1 MSFVKTILQKIY
13 PIRSLALK
21 LVLAFL
27 AVSLAGIG
35 LIAFLAGRV
44 TNREFARYVV
54 SQRQDTLSSQ
64 LATYYQ
70 THNTWSGVESVF
82 QANNPGPAVDPVVR
96 PLVLVDNDGNVVF
109 STNSQFQNEKPSP
122 DQVAIG
128 VPIWSNDQLVGLL
141 IPAFSP
147 MGPRRPPTTDYL
159 DRINRDLMIGTI
171 AAASLSLLLGLLLS
185 WTLIRPV
192 KELTI
197 ATRDVAQGNLER
209 ELPVRSKD
217 ELGELTKSFN
227 QMSAKLK
234 QARDLRRKM
243 TADIAHELRTPL
255 SIILGHTE
263 ALSEG
268 KLSATSETFDIVY
281 DEAKQLS
288 LLVEDLRTLSLSDA
302 GELTLSLQPVN
313 PRTLLDR
320 VVTAYAHRIHDL
332 NISMEANADPKI
344 PSINA
349 DPNRMNQ
356 VFENLLSNALRYT
369 HSGGQI
375 KLTAR
380 SLGEEVEFRVEDN
393 GQGISENDLPYIF
406 DRFYRGDKSRNR
418 QNGGSGLGLAIAKS
432 IVEMHGGRIRA
443 ESKVGH
449 GTVIIFVL
457 QSIREQSG
465 SPIAGISDEQLGL
478 NNP

>member
-1 MSFVKTILQKIY
+1 MSFFKSTLQKIY

-70 THNTWSGVESVF
+70 THNTWNGVETVF
-82 QANNPGPAVDPVVR
+82 QSNNPGSTMDPVVR

-128 VPIWSNDQLVGLL
+128 VPIWSNGQLVGLL

-159 DRINRDLMIGTI
+159 NRINHDLMIGTI

-185 WTLIRPV
+185 WSLIRPV
-192 KELTI
+192 KELTV

-209 ELPVRSKD
+209 ELLVRSKD

-227 QMSAKLK
+227 RMSAKLK

-268 KLSATSETFDIVY
+268 KLAPTPETFDIVY
-281 DEAKQLS
+281 DEARQLS

-302 GELTLSLQPVN
+302 GELALDLQPVS
-313 PRTLLDR
+313 PRTLLER
-320 VVTAYAHRIHDL
+320 VVTTYSHRIRDL
-332 NISMEANADPKI
+332 NISLSVDADTVLPE
-344 PSINA
+344 INV

-356 VFENLLSNALRYT
+356 VFENLIDNALRYT

-375 KLTAR
+375 KLAAHFT
-380 SLGEEVEFRVEDN
+380 GEAVEFRAQDN
-393 GQGISENDLPYIF
+393 GQGISDHDLPYIF
-406 DRFYRGDKSRNR
+406 DRFYRGDPSRNR
-418 QNGGSGLGLAIAKS
+418 QNGGSGLGLAITKS
-432 IVEMHGGRIRA
+432 IIELHGGQIWA
-443 ESKVGH
+443 ESKVGG
-449 GTVIIFVL
+449 GTTIIFTL
-457 QSIREQSG
+457 
-465 SPIAGISDEQLGL
+465 PIIKEPS
-478 NNP
+478 NNPATRSSG